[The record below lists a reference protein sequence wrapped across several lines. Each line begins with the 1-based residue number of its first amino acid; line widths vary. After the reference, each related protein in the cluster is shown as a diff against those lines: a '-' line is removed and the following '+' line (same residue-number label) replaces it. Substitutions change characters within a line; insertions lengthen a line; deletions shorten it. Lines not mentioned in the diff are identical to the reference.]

1 MSPLPLELEV
11 SGSYTNPSSPQE
23 RTISI
28 SRCLSG
34 PEDDYEPVSEPL
46 TLMPGLNS
54 RACVDVVI
62 NNDLADEADEIFIID
77 LTLLSPHPTTI
88 ITTDVVIFDDGEQ
101 SVV

>member
-1 MSPLPLELEV
+1 
-11 SGSYTNPSSPQE
+11 
-23 RTISI
+23 
-28 SRCLSG
+28 
-34 PEDDYEPVSEPL
+34 
-46 TLMPGLNS
+46 MPGLNS